1 MFCSHESIDGHVDRE
16 TSAGYAGYKY
26 TSTVSGQLMAKKLDR
41 DKKLEYTGVVKPILD
56 YLNSLPGSKA
66 IKVHGGIYSER
77 GTPDILGCVKGRTVA
92 FECKRG
98 ATEKAEEIQE
108 WRLAEWQAAGAIT
121 GRVDTVEQVRK
132 LLSEDE

>member
-1 MFCSHESIDGHVDRE
+1 MFRSHESVDGHVDRE
-16 TSAGYAGYKY
+16 TSAGHAGYKY
-26 TSTVSGQLMAKKLDR
+26 TSTISGQPMVKKLDR

-56 YLNSLPGSKA
+56 YLNSLPESKA

-92 FECKRG
+92 FECKRS